1 MNNAVLTFR
10 VFCNS
15 TREPL
20 DIVEMHVLAK
30 AYRAAWR
37 AVHAEDPRGY
47 HVIEAVDLLIDYGDT
62 AGGAAGPK

>member
-1 MNNAVLTFR
+1 MTFR
-10 VFCNS
+10 VFCHS

-37 AVHAEDPRGY
+37 AMRAEDPRGY
-47 HVIEAVDLLIDYGDT
+47 HVIEAVDLLIDYGDPP
-62 AGGAAGPK
+62 AGAAANR